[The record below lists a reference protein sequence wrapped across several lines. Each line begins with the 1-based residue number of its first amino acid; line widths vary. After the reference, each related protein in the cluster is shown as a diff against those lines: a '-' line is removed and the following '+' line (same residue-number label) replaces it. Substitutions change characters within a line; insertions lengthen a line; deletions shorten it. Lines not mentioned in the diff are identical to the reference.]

1 VTTESLSYCRICAAS
16 CGIVVTLEDDSETG
30 QVLTVRGDPEHPV
43 SKGYTCPKGRALPA
57 LHHHADR
64 IDRPRVD
71 GSERDWGATLDDLAE
86 RLASVISAH
95 GPDAVA
101 GYFGTGL
108 AYDTAGWIAAN
119 AWLAAIGSR
128 RLFTPA
134 TVDNAPVLCS
144 AEMVAGHP
152 QANPIWDVERAK
164 LVLILGSN
172 PVVSHGYG
180 TAMPDP
186 ITHLRS
192 ARQHGASVWVLDP
205 RRTETAAIADRHL
218 ATRPG
223 SDAILLAWL
232 VRERLAAPLSTEA
245 TTATDAADRA
255 ALAAALAPFS
265 VERAAA
271 AADVDHADLLALR
284 DAVLAA
290 DGALAA
296 WCGTGITM
304 SRDGLVAE
312 WLRWVLLVL
321 TGSLD
326 TPDGMK
332 LHRGQ
337 LFPLR
342 KMKNVEASVKPR
354 GRQERTLQDPA
365 TSRPELRHWIG
376 QDACVALVDDI
387 DAGNIRALVVAGASP
402 ITAFPN
408 PAATRAALG
417 RLDALAVVDVN
428 ETELTRAASHVL
440 AATDQLERADIPMHE
455 HVALRGGTCYSA
467 AVVAPRHE
475 RRPVWWQFAQLARRM
490 TGNDL
495 FGADPDELDDNAV
508 LAMLAARSPTPFDT
522 IRESGPRGVT
532 VTPDVGWVR
541 DALLDGGPWRIAPA
555 ALVERL
561 GTLEDP
567 DDSLVMVPRRRMRA
581 NNSVPS
587 PNPDAAEREPLVLVH
602 PDDAADASVADGAL
616 VTLTS
621 RHGDVTA
628 RIRCDANLKPGVV
641 AMSHGDAVSTSG
653 ALVSASDDVDEL
665 TGMPRASGVAISIAP
680 PEARR

>member
-1 VTTESLSYCRICAAS
+1 MTTESLSYCRICAAS
-16 CGIVVTLEDDSETG
+16 CGIVVTLDEA
-30 QVLTVRGDPEHPV
+30 QVVTVRGDPEHPV

-57 LHHHADR
+57 LHHHVDR

-71 GSERDWGATLDDLAE
+71 GNERAWAGTLDDLAE
-86 RLASVISAH
+86 RLGSVVSAH

-134 TVDNAPVLCS
+134 TVDNAPVLLA
-144 AEMVAGHP
+144 AELVAGHP
-152 QANPIWDVERAK
+152 QANPIWDVERAR

-186 ITHLRS
+186 ITHLRG
-192 ARQHGASVWVLDP
+192 ARQRGASAWVLDP

-223 SDAILLAWL
+223 SDAIVLAWL
-232 VRERLAAPLSTEA
+232 VRERLSAPLSADA
-245 TTATDAADRA
+245 TAATDAGDRA
-255 ALAAALAPFS
+255 ALADALASFT

-271 AADVDHADLLALR
+271 AADVDEADLLALR
-284 DAVLAA
+284 DAVFAA
-290 DGALAA
+290 DGALAT

-342 KMKNVEASVKPR
+342 KMKGDVSGGPQQ
-354 GRQERTLQDPA
+354 RQERTQQDPA

-387 DAGNIRALVVAGASP
+387 EAGNIRALVVAGASP

-408 PAATRAALG
+408 PTATRAALG
-417 RLDALAVVDVN
+417 RLDALAVVDVS

-467 AVVAPRHE
+467 AVVAPAHE

-490 TGNDL
+490 TGTDL
-495 FGADPDELDDNAV
+495 FGADPHELDDDAV
-508 LAMLAARSPTPFDT
+508 LAMLAARSPTPFDM

-555 ALVERL
+555 AIVERL
-561 GTLEDP
+561 ATLEDP
-567 DDSLVMVPRRRMRA
+567 DDGLVMVPRRRIRA

-587 PNPDAAEREPLVLVH
+587 PTADAAEREPLVLVH
-602 PDDAADASVADGAL
+602 PDDAASAGVADGAL
-616 VTLTS
+616 AMLTS
-621 RHGDVTA
+621 RHGDVSA
-628 RIRCDANLKPGVV
+628 RIRCDTNLKPGVV

-665 TGMPRASGVAISIAP
+665 TGMPRASGVAVSIAP
-680 PEARR
+680 MDVSG